1 VTFYGF
7 LADMVVA
14 FHVAYVAF
22 VVVGQL
28 LILLGWLLGW
38 KWIRNFWFRLLHLLA
53 IGIVAFESMA
63 TIVCP
68 LTTLE
73 SYLREQAGQEVSE
86 ASFMGRF
93 LHALIFHDYPQ
104 SYFDIGNVVFALLVI
119 LTFWLARPNL
129 PKFLR
134 RDMRLKQNAM

>member
-1 VTFYGF
+1 VSFYGF
-7 LADMVVA
+7 LADIVVA

-28 LILLGWLLGW
+28 LIIFGWLLGW

-53 IGIVAFESMA
+53 IGIVAVESMIA
-63 TIVCP
+63 FVCP

-73 SYLREQAGQEVSE
+73 NYLRERAGQEVSE

-93 LHALIFHDYPQ
+93 FHALIFHELDQ
-104 SYFDIGNVVFALLVI
+104 SYFDIGNVVFALLVV
-119 LTFWLARPNL
+119 LTFFMARPHL
-129 PKFLR
+129 PGFLR
-134 RDMRLKQNAM
+134 KDIRLRQSTM